1 MGVHVSRGSEIAN
14 LTSFLSACPFPKKIE
29 TLMIFLLEWRSIF
42 KRAVCVPSPPPE
54 KGGGGKG
61 TQQSFRMGGSARDS
75 TPHPFMTF
83 LTENV
88 PLSYTYLPGSLSTA
102 VNSLPLMAILA
113 LLCHILTRL

>member
-1 MGVHVSRGSEIAN
+1 MWHLTQHRLNKRNFKTDGSKEMSDVIRAIKMSRG
-14 LTSFLSACPFPKKIE
+14 
-29 TLMIFLLEWRSIF
+29 
-42 KRAVCVPSPPPE
+42 
-54 KGGGGKG
+54 GGEG

-102 VNSLPLMAILA
+102 VNSLP
-113 LLCHILTRL
+113 